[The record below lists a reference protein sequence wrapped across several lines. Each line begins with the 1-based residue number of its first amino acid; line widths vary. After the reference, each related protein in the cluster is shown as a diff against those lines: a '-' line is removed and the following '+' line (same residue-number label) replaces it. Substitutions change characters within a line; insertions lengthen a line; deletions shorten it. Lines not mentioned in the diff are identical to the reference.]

1 GVGLSRLKNAS
12 YAESSPWNTKLTM
25 LKGTKFLGVAKAVS
39 KECDRFSP
47 EPFGKTW
54 GDLAKVSLMGRGKRW
69 TDAENT
75 LLLEMVQQGLS
86 LDAIVKSG
94 KFEGRT
100 PQAIAKQMERLK
112 LGFFVEQN
120 KKSIVGQIVKAEI
133 PEFEEVLARYVDAFN
148 KLCEKAEITRED
160 LERIKLIFTA
170 AWKYRELY
178 REYEQWE
185 EIKARIDKL
194 AADVEMLKE
203 MRAKKVQAGDTASE
217 TEPVGH
223 G

>member
-1 GVGLSRLKNAS
+1 
-12 YAESSPWNTKLTM
+12 
-25 LKGTKFLGVAKAVS
+25 
-39 KECDRFSP
+39 
-47 EPFGKTW
+47 
-54 GDLAKVSLMGRGKRW
+54 MGRGKRW

-86 LDAIVKSG
+86 LEAIVKSG

-112 LGFFVEQN
+112 LGFFVGQN
-120 KKSIVGQIVKAEI
+120 KKSIVGQISKAEI

-148 KLCEKAEITRED
+148 KLCEKPELTKED

-194 AADVEMLKE
+194 EADIQMLKE
-203 MRAKKVQAGDTASE
+203 MKEREAKAKQCQTS
-217 TEPVGH
+217 P
-223 G
+223 